1 MAIIA
6 RARDLRKR
14 LTPAEARLWL
24 ALRELRAE
32 GLHFRRQAPM
42 MGFILDFAN
51 LDRRVAVEV
60 DGTSHWTEERMRAD
74 KQRDAALAGAGW
86 LTLRFDNHDVR
97 DPLEGV
103 IAQISEV
110 CLARPSRRAG
120 LAIDQGEE
128 RPHAV
133 AARPPSPEGEGDS
146 P

>member
-24 ALRELRAE
+24 SLRDLRSE

-60 DGTSHWTEERMRAD
+60 DGTSHWTEEAP
-74 KQRDAALAGAGW
+74 GG
-86 LTLRFDNHDVR
+86 
-97 DPLEGV
+97 
-103 IAQISEV
+103 
-110 CLARPSRRAG
+110 
-120 LAIDQGEE
+120 
-128 RPHAV
+128 
-133 AARPPSPEGEGDS
+133 
-146 P
+146 